1 MWNDILAEK
10 HMADPRLDNHHT
22 IEGKPSFLI
31 SYWQGMGSRAFQ
43 VMHGRLYSIRKG
55 LTLTRKKEVA
65 LRIFMEVSLGFEAM
79 QGSWPYSWVTDSGFS
94 AEDLTSNLIGFYRAV
109 EKYSW
114 EQILQACRPTSKE
127 TAFAVYDANF
137 TKGIGGRK
145 VTEFFKPLRLPCDEC
160 SGDNAFPA
168 ILSRIKPAG
177 LHQGDFVR
185 FDSASLS
192 WRHWVLGEAADFDRF
207 GKPKSYR

>member
-1 MWNDILAEK
+1 MSKRSDIETGRLIYTCRAGFIDTGHANPGGASKLWNDILAEK

-79 QGSWPYSWVTDSGFS
+79 QGSWP
-94 AEDLTSNLIGFYRAV
+94 
-109 EKYSW
+109 
-114 EQILQACRPTSKE
+114 
-127 TAFAVYDANF
+127 
-137 TKGIGGRK
+137 
-145 VTEFFKPLRLPCDEC
+145 
-160 SGDNAFPA
+160 
-168 ILSRIKPAG
+168 
-177 LHQGDFVR
+177 
-185 FDSASLS
+185 
-192 WRHWVLGEAADFDRF
+192 
-207 GKPKSYR
+207 